1 LKRATPS
8 APLKPAMDTNSYADF
23 FSEFMGETDRAA
35 IVLGAAQMD
44 ALLEAILKA
53 RLIEPKKDLFAFQGP
68 FGTFSGK
75 IETASVVGAID
86 RSFANKLHLV
96 RNIRN
101 ACAHDVRRV
110 QLDTGGVA
118 QQIDDLSK
126 AFSDTP
132 YWEESRKQAGQIFEK
147 TGNSLTLRFAI
158 ALLVA
163 NLALALNNVPKID
176 GRTAHRLIL
185 SKPTAKPKK
194 LTTDK

>member
-1 LKRATPS
+1 
-8 APLKPAMDTNSYADF
+8 MDTNSYADF

-86 RSFANKLHLV
+86 RRFANKLHLV

-101 ACAHDVRRV
+101 ACAHDVRRE

-118 QQIDDLSK
+118 QQIYDFSK
-126 AFSDTP
+126 SLSDTP
-132 YWEESRKQAGQIFEK
+132 YCDEIRKPPGQI
-147 TGNSLTLRFAI
+147 SHH
-158 ALLVA
+158 
-163 NLALALNNVPKID
+163 
-176 GRTAHRLIL
+176 TAH
-185 SKPTAKPKK
+185 S
-194 LTTDK
+194 